1 MTNINFISSQE
12 LAKNGGLAF
21 GVDIPFWFDSMNEV
35 YEPMAFVAGRPVSEW
50 IIDIVDN
57 VGIMDY
63 RTVAYGADGVIAHAI
78 DEIRYA
84 EKKGKKIYIGLETV
98 FLPDETIYEF
108 GPRGKGGRVL
118 IKKLGPNKAQLIWIP
133 EGKQVSTQ
141 EGILFHQTRA
151 IPVSAG
157 KITFDKKKS
166 ADLTEVMEQTERELS
181 QFSSFQ
187 GFIIHSYESYRPWLE
202 RQNP

>member
-1 MTNINFISSQE
+1 M
-12 LAKNGGLAF
+12 
-21 GVDIPFWFDSMNEV
+21 
-35 YEPMAFVAGRPVSEW
+35 
-50 IIDIVDN
+50 
-57 VGIMDY
+57 
-63 RTVAYGADGVIAHAI
+63 
-78 DEIRYA
+78 
-84 EKKGKKIYIGLETV
+84 
-98 FLPDETIYEF
+98 
-108 GPRGKGGRVL
+108 VL
-118 IKKLGPNKAQLIWIP
+118 IKKLGPNKAELIWIP